1 MRVIVLDIFDSTSG
15 YKIFGRII
23 LNTFDNVT
31 KYISQDLMRHTNE
44 ICSIFGEAINI
55 PIQAKKTPYQKT
67 QNKLRI

>member
-31 KYISQDLMRHTNE
+31 KYIS
-44 ICSIFGEAINI
+44 
-55 PIQAKKTPYQKT
+55 
-67 QNKLRI
+67 